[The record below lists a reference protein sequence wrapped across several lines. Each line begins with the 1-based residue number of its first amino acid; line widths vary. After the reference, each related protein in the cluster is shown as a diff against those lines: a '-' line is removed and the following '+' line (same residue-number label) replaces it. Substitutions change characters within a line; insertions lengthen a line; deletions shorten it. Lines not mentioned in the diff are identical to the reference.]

1 MGNFR
6 KVKKKVWRLDDLLKI
21 ADNELER
28 KAIEF
33 EFEKMATKNSAGE
46 LVIDFG
52 EDEINGTWLLINLQ
66 ARHMERIFE
75 IFWQVGREG
84 FAFAMLF
91 ARNGNFETGGV
102 EIHTVGFRT
111 LWIVNRVA
119 ENWAANMIHMHTQ
132 LMGATGTRLE
142 LPLTIKTPGA
152 PSLRL
157 VGQKI

>member
-1 MGNFR
+1 MGKFKKIN
-6 KVKKKVWRLDDLLKI
+6 KKVWTKDDLLKI

-75 IFWQVGREG
+75 IFFSEKGYED
-84 FAFAMLF
+84 L
-91 ARNGNFETGGV
+91 
-102 EIHTVGFRT
+102 
-111 LWIVNRVA
+111 
-119 ENWAANMIHMHTQ
+119 NMEDFKEFHE
-132 LMGATGTRLE
+132 LLTRL
-142 LPLTIKTPGA
+142 LGGLYI
-152 PSLRL
+152 
-157 VGQKI
+157 

>member
-52 EDEINGTWLLINLQ
+52 KDEINGTWLLINLQ

-75 IFWQVGREG
+75 IFFSEKGYED
-84 FAFAMLF
+84 L
-91 ARNGNFETGGV
+91 
-102 EIHTVGFRT
+102 
-111 LWIVNRVA
+111 
-119 ENWAANMIHMHTQ
+119 NMEDFKEFHE
-132 LMGATGTRLE
+132 LLTRL
-142 LPLTIKTPGA
+142 LGGLYI
-152 PSLRL
+152 
-157 VGQKI
+157 

>member
-66 ARHMERIFE
+66 ARHLERFFE
-75 IFWQVGREG
+75 IFFSEKGYED
-84 FAFAMLF
+84 L
-91 ARNGNFETGGV
+91 
-102 EIHTVGFRT
+102 
-111 LWIVNRVA
+111 
-119 ENWAANMIHMHTQ
+119 NMEDFKEFHE
-132 LMGATGTRLE
+132 LLTRL
-142 LPLTIKTPGA
+142 LGGLYI
-152 PSLRL
+152 
-157 VGQKI
+157 

>member
-1 MGNFR
+1 MGKF
-6 KVKKKVWRLDDLLKI
+6 KKINKKIWTKNDLLKI

-75 IFWQVGREG
+75 IFFSEKGYED
-84 FAFAMLF
+84 L
-91 ARNGNFETGGV
+91 
-102 EIHTVGFRT
+102 
-111 LWIVNRVA
+111 
-119 ENWAANMIHMHTQ
+119 NMEDFKEFHE
-132 LMGATGTRLE
+132 LLTRL
-142 LPLTIKTPGA
+142 LGGLYI
-152 PSLRL
+152 
-157 VGQKI
+157 

>member
-33 EFEKMATKNSAGE
+33 EFEKMATKNSTGE

-75 IFWQVGREG
+75 IFFSEKGYED
-84 FAFAMLF
+84 L
-91 ARNGNFETGGV
+91 
-102 EIHTVGFRT
+102 
-111 LWIVNRVA
+111 
-119 ENWAANMIHMHTQ
+119 NMEDFKEFHE
-132 LMGATGTRLE
+132 LLTRL
-142 LPLTIKTPGA
+142 LGGLYI
-152 PSLRL
+152 
-157 VGQKI
+157 

>member
-33 EFEKMATKNSAGE
+33 EFEMMATKNSAGE

-75 IFWQVGREG
+75 IFFSEKGYED
-84 FAFAMLF
+84 L
-91 ARNGNFETGGV
+91 
-102 EIHTVGFRT
+102 
-111 LWIVNRVA
+111 
-119 ENWAANMIHMHTQ
+119 NMEDFKEFHE
-132 LMGATGTRLE
+132 LLTRL
-142 LPLTIKTPGA
+142 LGGLYI
-152 PSLRL
+152 
-157 VGQKI
+157 

>member
-6 KVKKKVWRLDDLLKI
+6 KVKKKVWTKDDLLKI

-33 EFEKMATKNSAGE
+33 EYEKMATKNSAGE

-75 IFWQVGREG
+75 IFFSEKGYED
-84 FAFAMLF
+84 L
-91 ARNGNFETGGV
+91 
-102 EIHTVGFRT
+102 
-111 LWIVNRVA
+111 
-119 ENWAANMIHMHTQ
+119 NMEDFKEFHE
-132 LMGATGTRLE
+132 LLTRL
-142 LPLTIKTPGA
+142 LGGLYI
-152 PSLRL
+152 
-157 VGQKI
+157 

>member
-6 KVKKKVWRLDDLLKI
+6 KVKKKVWTKDDLLKI
-21 ADNELER
+21 AYNELER

-75 IFWQVGREG
+75 IFFSEKGYED
-84 FAFAMLF
+84 L
-91 ARNGNFETGGV
+91 
-102 EIHTVGFRT
+102 
-111 LWIVNRVA
+111 
-119 ENWAANMIHMHTQ
+119 NMEDFKEFHE
-132 LMGATGTRLE
+132 LLTRL
-142 LPLTIKTPGA
+142 LGGLYI
-152 PSLRL
+152 
-157 VGQKI
+157 

>member
-1 MGNFR
+1 MGKF
-6 KVKKKVWRLDDLLKI
+6 KKIKKKVWTKDDLLKI

-75 IFWQVGREG
+75 IFFSEKGYED
-84 FAFAMLF
+84 L
-91 ARNGNFETGGV
+91 
-102 EIHTVGFRT
+102 
-111 LWIVNRVA
+111 
-119 ENWAANMIHMHTQ
+119 NMEDFKEFHE
-132 LMGATGTRLE
+132 LLTRL
-142 LPLTIKTPGA
+142 LGGLYI
-152 PSLRL
+152 
-157 VGQKI
+157 

>member
-33 EFEKMATKNSAGE
+33 EFEKMATKNSADE

-75 IFWQVGREG
+75 IFFSEKGYED
-84 FAFAMLF
+84 L
-91 ARNGNFETGGV
+91 
-102 EIHTVGFRT
+102 
-111 LWIVNRVA
+111 
-119 ENWAANMIHMHTQ
+119 NMEDFKEFHE
-132 LMGATGTRLE
+132 LLTRL
-142 LPLTIKTPGA
+142 LGGLYI
-152 PSLRL
+152 
-157 VGQKI
+157 

>member
-75 IFWQVGREG
+75 IFFSEKGYED
-84 FAFAMLF
+84 L
-91 ARNGNFETGGV
+91 
-102 EIHTVGFRT
+102 
-111 LWIVNRVA
+111 
-119 ENWAANMIHMHTQ
+119 NMEDFKEFHE
-132 LMGATGTRLE
+132 LLTRL
-142 LPLTIKTPGA
+142 LGGLYI
-152 PSLRL
+152 
-157 VGQKI
+157 

>member
-46 LVIDFG
+46 LVIDF
-52 EDEINGTWLLINLQ
+52 EKDEINGTWLLINLQ

-75 IFWQVGREG
+75 IFFSEKGYED
-84 FAFAMLF
+84 L
-91 ARNGNFETGGV
+91 
-102 EIHTVGFRT
+102 
-111 LWIVNRVA
+111 
-119 ENWAANMIHMHTQ
+119 NMEDFKEFHE
-132 LMGATGTRLE
+132 LLTRL
-142 LPLTIKTPGA
+142 LGGLYI
-152 PSLRL
+152 
-157 VGQKI
+157 

>member
-28 KAIEF
+28 KAIEL

-75 IFWQVGREG
+75 IFFSEKGYED
-84 FAFAMLF
+84 L
-91 ARNGNFETGGV
+91 
-102 EIHTVGFRT
+102 
-111 LWIVNRVA
+111 
-119 ENWAANMIHMHTQ
+119 NMEDFKEFHE
-132 LMGATGTRLE
+132 LLTRL
-142 LPLTIKTPGA
+142 LGGLYI
-152 PSLRL
+152 
-157 VGQKI
+157 

>member
-1 MGNFR
+1 MGKF
-6 KVKKKVWRLDDLLKI
+6 KKINKKIWTKNDLLKI

-75 IFWQVGREG
+75 I
-84 FAFAMLF
+84 
-91 ARNGNFETGGV
+91 
-102 EIHTVGFRT
+102 
-111 LWIVNRVA
+111 
-119 ENWAANMIHMHTQ
+119 
-132 LMGATGTRLE
+132 
-142 LPLTIKTPGA
+142 
-152 PSLRL
+152 
-157 VGQKI
+157 

>member
-75 IFWQVGREG
+75 IFFYEKGYED
-84 FAFAMLF
+84 L
-91 ARNGNFETGGV
+91 
-102 EIHTVGFRT
+102 
-111 LWIVNRVA
+111 
-119 ENWAANMIHMHTQ
+119 NMEDFKEFHE
-132 LMGATGTRLE
+132 LLTRL
-142 LPLTIKTPGA
+142 LGGLYI
-152 PSLRL
+152 
-157 VGQKI
+157 

>member
-6 KVKKKVWRLDDLLKI
+6 KVKKKVWTKDDLLKI

-33 EFEKMATKNSAGE
+33 EFEKMATKNTAGE

-75 IFWQVGREG
+75 IFFSEKGYED
-84 FAFAMLF
+84 L
-91 ARNGNFETGGV
+91 
-102 EIHTVGFRT
+102 
-111 LWIVNRVA
+111 
-119 ENWAANMIHMHTQ
+119 NMEDFKEFHE
-132 LMGATGTRLE
+132 LLTRL
-142 LPLTIKTPGA
+142 LGGLYI
-152 PSLRL
+152 
-157 VGQKI
+157 

>member
-6 KVKKKVWRLDDLLKI
+6 KVKKKVWTKDDLLKI

-52 EDEINGTWLLINLQ
+52 KDEINGTWLLINLQ

-75 IFWQVGREG
+75 IFFSEKGYED
-84 FAFAMLF
+84 L
-91 ARNGNFETGGV
+91 
-102 EIHTVGFRT
+102 
-111 LWIVNRVA
+111 
-119 ENWAANMIHMHTQ
+119 NMEDFKEFHE
-132 LMGATGTRLE
+132 LLTRL
-142 LPLTIKTPGA
+142 LGGLYI
-152 PSLRL
+152 
-157 VGQKI
+157 